1 MEHRCFVY
9 ILTNC
14 HHTALYVGVTNDLV
28 RRVREHRTETTP
40 NHNQYITSTNWGNF
54 QETSDVVAAIAREK
68 EIKGGS
74 REKKITRVN
83 AMNPD
88 WRDPFDDLISFLAA
102 PRPMCTMMGDCFRL
116 FSSQ

>member
-9 ILTNC
+9 VLTNR

-28 RRVREHRTETTP
+28 RRVREHRTKIASGFTTRY
-40 NHNQYITSTNWGNF
+40 NVDKLVYF
-54 QETSDVVAAIAREK
+54 EETSDVVAAIAREK

-74 REKKITRVN
+74 REKKIPRVN

-88 WRDPFDDLISFLAA
+88 WRDPFDDLI
-102 PRPMCTMMGDCFRL
+102 
-116 FSSQ
+116 